1 MNMTQSNLIE
11 KTVGEIVTDD
21 FRTSAIFK
29 EAGIDFCCGGQQTLK
44 EACIEKGIDENDLH
58 RKISNLNDKEII
70 PSLNFKEWDL
80 PFLIDY
86 IVNTHH
92 KYVVNTLP
100 ELVFY
105 TQKIASVHGENH
117 PELIDISLKVAE
129 INSELTTHL
138 KQEEEVLF
146 PAVKSEMQNPS
157 NESKE
162 LIKSEISRMLG
173 EHDFAG
179 RTMDEINHISDG
191 YKVPEDGCNTYQ
203 VTFKLLR
210 QFEDDLHVHVH
221 LENNI
226 LFPRALK
233 LTEK

>member
-1 MNMTQSNLIE
+1 MNQLNLNE

-29 EAGIDFCCGGQQTLK
+29 EAGIDFCCGGQQTVK
-44 EACIEKGIDENDLH
+44 EACVEKGINENDLVE
-58 RKISNLNDKEII
+58 RINNLNEEEIS
-70 PSLNFKEWDL
+70 PTLNYKDWDV

-92 KYVVNTLP
+92 KYVVKTLP
-100 ELVFY
+100 GLVFY
-105 TQKIASVHGENH
+105 TQKIASVHGKHH
-117 PELIDISLKVAE
+117 PELTDISNKIAT
-129 INSELTTHL
+129 INVELTSHL

-146 PAVKSEMQNPS
+146 PVVKSEIQNPT
-157 NESKE
+157 EKSKGI
-162 LIKSEISRMLG
+162 IKTEISRMLG

-179 RTMDEINHISDG
+179 RTMDEINQITDG
-191 YKVPEDGCNTYQ
+191 YKVPADGCNTYR
-203 VTFKLLR
+203 VTFKLLG
-210 QFEDDLHVHVH
+210 QFEDDLHIHVH

-226 LFPRALK
+226 LFPQALK

>member
-1 MNMTQSNLIE
+1 MNQLNLIE

-44 EACIEKGIDENDLH
+44 EACAEKKIHEEDLLG
-58 RKISNLNDKEII
+58 KISNLNANEII

-100 ELVFY
+100 DLVFY
-105 TQKIASVHGENH
+105 TKKIASVHGKNH
-117 PELIDISLKVAE
+117 PELIDITHKISA
-129 INSELTTHL
+129 INTELTSHL
-138 KQEEEVLF
+138 NQEEEVLF

-157 NESKE
+157 DGSKE
-162 LIKSEISRMLG
+162 IIKSEISRMLG

-179 RTMDEINHISDG
+179 RTMDEINLITDG
-191 YKVPEDGCNTYQ
+191 YKVPADGCNTYQ
-203 VTFKLLR
+203 VAFKLLR

-226 LFPRALK
+226 LFPQALK
-233 LTEK
+233 LTEN

>member
-1 MNMTQSNLIE
+1 MNQLNLNE

-29 EAGIDFCCGGQQTLK
+29 EAGIDFCCGGQQTVK
-44 EACIEKGIDENDLH
+44 EACIEKGINENDLVE
-58 RKISNLNDKEII
+58 RINNLNEEEIS
-70 PSLNFKEWDL
+70 PPLNYKDWDV

-86 IVNTHH
+86 IVNNHH
-92 KYVVNTLP
+92 KYVVKTLP
-100 ELVFY
+100 DLVFY
-105 TQKIASVHGENH
+105 TQKIASVHGEHH
-117 PELIDISLKVAE
+117 PELIDIYNKIAAITV
-129 INSELTTHL
+129 ELTSHL

-146 PAVKSEMQNPS
+146 QVVKSEIQNPT
-157 NESKE
+157 EKSKE
-162 LIKSEISRMLG
+162 IIKTEIYRMLG

-179 RTMDEINHISDG
+179 RTLDNINQISGG
-191 YKVPEDGCNTYQ
+191 YQVPEDGCNTYQ

-210 QFEDDLHVHVH
+210 QFEDDLHIHVH

-233 LTEK
+233 LAE